1 MRSGWS
7 EGRLGVLAPMSEPLG
22 QGSPR
27 ALQAAGVGRSR
38 ALRFRTCQA
47 RKGGLGRRRDPGPP
61 LPADLG
67 AELQPAPTARAQAPP
82 RSGGPGEGGAAL
94 HVAGRGAA
102 HVGSPRGPPLG
113 CVYRRRARPR
123 PRDPQGGFVSP
134 TPQPGPPRASSPGL
148 LTAASRALRPRLGL
162 ARLGSVRFGSPRE
175 EPPGLRL
182 ARGGASGSA
191 LIGQGAGV
199 EERVPAAASAAR
211 RVPRG
216 LK

>member
-27 ALQAAGVGRSR
+27 APQPAGVGRSR

-61 LPADLG
+61 LPADLC
-67 AELQPAPTARAQAPP
+67 AELQSAPTARAQAPP

-134 TPQPGPPRASSPGL
+134 PPSARPAPGQLTWAPRRRLPRSAPP
-148 LTAASRALRPRLGL
+148 
-162 ARLGSVRFGSPRE
+162 ARLGSARLGPVRLSAGGAARASARARRRL
-175 EPPGLRL
+175 GLRADWPRSRRGR
-182 ARGGASGSA
+182 AR
-191 LIGQGAGV
+191 
-199 EERVPAAASAAR
+199 AR
-211 RVPRG
+211 RSRG
-216 LK
+216 RAPGPAGT

>member
-1 MRSGWS
+1 
-7 EGRLGVLAPMSEPLG
+7 MSEPLG

-27 ALQAAGVGRSR
+27 ARQAAGVGRSR

-134 TPQPGPPRASSPGL
+134 PLSPARPGPAHLCSSPPPP
-148 LTAASRALRPRLGL
+148 ALCAPGS
-162 ARLGSVRFGSPRE
+162 AWLGSVR
-175 EPPGLRL
+175 
-182 ARGGASGSA
+182 SGSA
-191 LIGQGAGV
+191 LRGRSRPGFGS
-199 EERVPAAASAAR
+199 RAAA
-211 RVPRG
+211 PRAPR
-216 LK
+216 

>member
-7 EGRLGVLAPMSEPLG
+7 EGRLGVLAPVSEPLG
-22 QGSPR
+22 PGSPR
-27 ALQAAGVGRSR
+27 APQAAGVGRSR

-47 RKGGLGRRRDPGPP
+47 QGWPRPSPGPGTAPAGRPWCGTPGRP
-61 LPADLG
+61 LPPGPKRRPAPEARGKGAQPSTWRGAVRRTWGPLG
-67 AELQPAPTARAQAPP
+67 ARLWAVST
-82 RSGGPGEGGAAL
+82 GAARVPDPET
-94 HVAGRGAA
+94 HRAA
-102 HVGSPRGPPLG
+102 ACPP
-113 CVYRRRARPR
+113 
-123 PRDPQGGFVSP
+123 
-134 TPQPGPPRASSPGL
+134 PQPGPPRASSPGL
-148 LTAASRALRPRLGL
+148 RAASSRALRPRLGL